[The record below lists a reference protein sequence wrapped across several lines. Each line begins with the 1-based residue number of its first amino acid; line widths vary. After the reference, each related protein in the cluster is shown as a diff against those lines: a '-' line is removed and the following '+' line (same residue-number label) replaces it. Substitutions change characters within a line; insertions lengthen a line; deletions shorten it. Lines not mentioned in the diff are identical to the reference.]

1 VFQAAAGCSCLTFQ
15 LLKMSPWAGSVQGFP
30 EAALRGCACDTVFV
44 FWKVGGLAVGAVQCY
59 APKRRRRSAEEIQ
72 ISWSG
77 HHCRT
82 RTHDHAHARARAHSH
97 AHAHSLSHTHTHIPS
112 SVPSIPLSRTMFI
125 EQFHY
130 PRHHHQN
137 HPRHKSRCHDQV
149 VRCIIKHVAPFAST
163 DSLRV
168 SCGEDLSMTS

>member
-1 VFQAAAGCSCLTFQ
+1 MFQAAAGCSCLTFQ

-44 FWKVGGLAVGAVQCY
+44 FWKIGGLAVGAVQCY
-59 APKRRRRSAEEIQ
+59 APKRCRRSAEEIQ

-82 RTHDHAHARARAHSH
+82 HTRMITHMHALVRIRMRTHTRSV
-97 AHAHSLSHTHTHIPS
+97 THIPS

-137 HPRHKSRCHDQV
+137 HPRHETRCHDQV
-149 VRCIIKHVAPFAST
+149 VRFIIKHVAPFAST